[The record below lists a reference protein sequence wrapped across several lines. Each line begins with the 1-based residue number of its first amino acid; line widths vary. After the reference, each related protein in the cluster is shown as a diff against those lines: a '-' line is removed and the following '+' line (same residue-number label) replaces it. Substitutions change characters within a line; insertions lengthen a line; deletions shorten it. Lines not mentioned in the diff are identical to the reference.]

1 MSKNSFTVLGSSSG
15 FAQAERSCSGYLLKV
30 GGSCSLIDCGGG
42 VTSSFLRTGAD
53 PLKVDR
59 IFISHTHSDHVCEL
73 SLFIQLIYLN
83 GRTDRLDV
91 YLPSEFVEIF
101 RQYLYAVYLWPERMP
116 FELKLIG
123 YESGFEFDN
132 GFSLKAYE
140 TNHLKRYAEDI
151 DGLDI
156 PNKMQC
162 HCFQI
167 EIADKRLFYSADL
180 GEFEDVTKYL
190 RNNDYVIIE
199 TTHIN
204 IEKFLMVSGEYNV
217 GRYILTH
224 LGSSEEVEQIKQAIS
239 KSGVSNVSIA
249 EDGLELPL

>member
-1 MSKNSFTVLGSSSG
+1 MSKNSLTVLGSSSG
-15 FAQAERSCSGYLLKV
+15 FPQAGRSCSGYLLKV
-30 GGSCSLIDCGGG
+30 GDSCSLIDCGGG
-42 VTSSFLRTGAD
+42 VTRSFLNTGVN
-53 PLKVDR
+53 PLEVDR

-83 GRTDRLDV
+83 GRTDGLDV

-101 RQYLYAVYLWPERMP
+101 RQYLYAVYLWQERMP
-116 FELKLIG
+116 FEIKLIG
-123 YESGFEFDN
+123 YESGFEFNN
-132 GFSLKAYE
+132 GFSLKAYD
-140 TNHLKRYAEDI
+140 TNHLKKYADDI
-151 DGLDI
+151 GGLDI

-204 IEKFLMVSGEYNV
+204 IEEFLSVCGKYNV
-217 GRYILTH
+217 GLYILTH
-224 LGSSEEVEQIKQAIS
+224 LGSPEEVEQIRQAIS

>member
-1 MSKNSFTVLGSSSG
+1 MSDNSFTVLGSSSG
-15 FAQAERSCSGYLLKV
+15 FPQAGRSCSGYLLKV
-30 GGSCSLIDCGGG
+30 GDSRSLIDCGGG
-42 VTSSFLRTGAD
+42 VTRSFLKTGAD

-73 SLFIQLIYLN
+73 SLFIQLIYLK
-83 GRTDRLDV
+83 GRTKRVDI

-101 RQYLYAVYLWPERMP
+101 RHYLYAVYLWQERMP

-132 GFSLKAYE
+132 NFSLKAYG
-140 TNHLKRYAEDI
+140 TNHLKRYADDI
-151 DGLDI
+151 GGLDI

-167 EIADKRLFYSADL
+167 EVANKRLFYSADI
-180 GEFEDVTKYL
+180 GVFEDVSKYL
-190 RNNDYVIIE
+190 NGNDYVIFE

-204 IEKFLMVSGEYNV
+204 IEEFLSVSGEYDV
-217 GRYILTH
+217 GKFILTH
-224 LGSSEEVEQIKQAIS
+224 LGSPEEVVQIRQAIS
-239 KSGVSNVSIA
+239 KNGALNVSIA

>member
-15 FAQAERSCSGYLLKV
+15 FPQAGRSSSGYLLKV
-30 GGSCSLIDCGGG
+30 GDRLSLIDCGGG
-42 VTSSFLRTGAD
+42 VTGSFLKTGAD

-91 YLPSEFVEIF
+91 YLPSEFVEMF

-116 FELKLIG
+116 FELQLIG

-132 GFSLKAYE
+132 DFNLKAYD
-140 TNHLKRYAEDI
+140 TNHLKKYARDI
-151 DGLDI
+151 GGLDI

-162 HCFQI
+162 HCFQL

-180 GEFEDVTKYL
+180 GGFEDVTKYL
-190 RNNDYVIIE
+190 NNNDYVIIE

-204 IEKFLMVSGEYNV
+204 IETFLSVSGKYNV

-224 LGSSEEVEQIKQAIS
+224 LGSPAEVEQIRQAIG
-239 KSGVSNVSIA
+239 KSGLSNVSIA
-249 EDGLELPL
+249 EDGLVLPL